1 MNTERMIM
9 NQNINSA
16 LKRIEL
22 SKKAIS
28 EAEEILATLLQGD
41 SVPSVE
47 EPEPARDPVE
57 AVSEVFDVV
66 DKTPPRQD
74 LECYLC
80 GNKVFDNRPQK
91 ASGEYKETSPDFVCS
106 NRDTC
111 SGIKQGQYGVLR
123 KSWWLNSKDLPQE
136 WIKTVV
142 PKAEPE
148 DTVSTDS
155 PFDNNNSEESEDF
168 TF

>member
-1 MNTERMIM
+1 MKT
-9 NQNINSA
+9 NINNA
-16 LKRIEL
+16 LKKIEA
-22 SKKAIS
+22 SKQAIK
-28 EAEEILATLLQGD
+28 EAEWILADLLKAD
-41 SVPSVE
+41 IEVPSVVEE
-47 EPEPARDPVE
+47 EPSSEPSDIVDRIN
-57 AVSEVFDVV
+57 EVMEVT

-74 LECYLC
+74 LECPLC
-80 GNKVFDNRPQK
+80 QNKVFDNRPQK
-91 ASGEYKETSPDFVCS
+91 RSGEYKETSPDFVCS